1 MKCSPI
7 MLYNNCNKVSKK
19 QTSFKGY
26 NDIDISKHY
35 SSLKKIG
42 SFGQDIME
50 NIIRDYNSSGKLLK
64 ETISHIEYGVYKIYK
79 ITKNV
84 YNSDGT
90 LKDHIVIDDV
100 FLLNNKIIK

>member
-1 MKCSPI
+1 
-7 MLYNNCNKVSKK
+7 
-19 QTSFKGY
+19 
-26 NDIDISKHY
+26 
-35 SSLKKIG
+35 
-42 SFGQDIME
+42 ME

-64 ETISHIEYGVYKIYK
+64 ETIAHIEYGVYKIYK